1 MVPGRIM
8 TKPPSLQ
15 DVARAAGL
23 SPATVSRF
31 LNGSL
36 NLPTDT
42 AERINTA
49 ITALN
54 YRPNPHARSLSRGR
68 SDTIGLVVPDVSN
81 PFFAKLAAAVE
92 QHAGQAGIGLMLCS
106 TVNRQSRE
114 LDYIERL
121 RRNHVDGLLFT
132 TNHRDERHA
141 LRQAIDANRN
151 IIVMDEDVEGTT
163 VPKVFGDNVLGGQ
176 LAARHFLE
184 AGHRKL
190 AYVGGS
196 RNIMTS
202 RERAHGF
209 ADEVAALGGD
219 VVVELFGHYT
229 MDYGRIAMDTLLDE
243 HPEVTG
249 VFIGADQVM
258 YGMAEVA
265 RERGIRFG
273 EQISIITYDDVGPLS
288 LLDPPVTAIHQPV
301 DEIGRIGF
309 EMLMK
314 RIEGETANPLIRLP
328 VNLIARDS
336 VKKLR

>member
-1 MVPGRIM
+1 M

-36 NLPTDT
+36 SLPPDT
-42 AERINTA
+42 ADRINTA
-49 ITALN
+49 ISALN

-92 QHAGQAGIGLMLCS
+92 HHAGQAGLGLMLCS
-106 TVNRQSRE
+106 SVNRQSRE

-132 TNHRDERHA
+132 TNHQDEDEA
-141 LRQAIDANRN
+141 LRRAIDASRN
-151 IIVMDEDVEGTT
+151 IVVMDEDVEGTG
-163 VPKVFGDNVLGGQ
+163 VPKVFGDNLQGGR
-176 LAARHFLE
+176 LAARHFID
-184 AGHRKL
+184 AGHRRL

-202 RERAHGF
+202 RERARGF
-209 ADEVAALGGD
+209 ADEVTASGGEI
-219 VVVELFGHYT
+219 VVELFGQYT
-229 MDYGRIAMDTLLDE
+229 AEHGRMAMAALIDD
-243 HPEVTG
+243 HPDVTG
-249 VFIGADQVM
+249 VFIGSDQVM

-265 RERGIRFG
+265 RERGQRFG
-273 EQISIITYDDVGPLS
+273 DDISVVTYDDVGPLA

-301 DEIGRIGF
+301 EEIGRIGF
-309 EMLMK
+309 DLLMK
-314 RIEGETANPLIRLP
+314 RMAGDTANPLVRLP
-328 VNLIARDS
+328 VEIVVRNS
-336 VKKLR
+336 VRRLR

>member
-1 MVPGRIM
+1 M

-36 NLPTDT
+36 SLPPDT
-42 AERINTA
+42 ADRINTA
-49 ITALN
+49 ISALN

-92 QHAGQAGIGLMLCS
+92 HHAGQAGLGLMLCS
-106 TVNRQSRE
+106 SVNRQSRE

-132 TNHRDERHA
+132 TNHQDEDEA
-141 LRQAIDANRN
+141 LRRAIDASRN
-151 IIVMDEDVEGTT
+151 IVVMDEDVEGTD
-163 VPKVFGDNVLGGQ
+163 VPKVFGDNLQGGR
-176 LAARHFLE
+176 LAARHFID
-184 AGHRKL
+184 AGHRRL

-202 RERAHGF
+202 RERARGF
-209 ADEVAALGGD
+209 ADEVTASGGEI
-219 VVVELFGHYT
+219 VVELFGQYT
-229 MDYGRIAMDTLLDE
+229 AEHGRMAMAALIDD
-243 HPEVTG
+243 HPDVTG
-249 VFIGADQVM
+249 VFIGSDQVM

-265 RERGIRFG
+265 RERGQRFG
-273 EQISIITYDDVGPLS
+273 GDISVVTYDDVGPLA

-301 DEIGRIGF
+301 EEIGRIGF
-309 EMLMK
+309 DLLMK
-314 RIEGETANPLIRLP
+314 RMAGDTANPLVRLP
-328 VNLIARDS
+328 VEIVVRNS
-336 VKKLR
+336 VRRLR

>member
-1 MVPGRIM
+1 M

-36 NLPTDT
+36 NLPPET
-42 AERINTA
+42 AERINAA
-49 ITALN
+49 IATLN

-81 PFFAKLAAAVE
+81 PFFARLAAAVE
-92 QHAGQAGIGLMLCS
+92 HHAGQAGLGLMLCS
-106 TVNRQSRE
+106 SVNRQSRE

-132 TNHRDERHA
+132 TNHQDEDQA
-141 LRQAIDANRN
+141 LRKAIDSSRN
-151 IIVMDEDVEGTT
+151 IVVMDEDVEGTE
-163 VPKVFGDNVLGGQ
+163 VPKVFCDNLQGGQ

-184 AGHRKL
+184 TGHRKL

-202 RERAHGF
+202 RERARGF
-209 ADEVAALGGD
+209 ADEVAAKGGEI
-219 VVVELFGHYT
+219 VVELFGHYT
-229 MDYGRIAMDTLLDE
+229 AEYGRAAMAMLFDN

-249 VFIGADQVM
+249 VFIGSDQVM
-258 YGMAEVA
+258 YGMAEVVK
-265 RERGIRFG
+265 ERGKRFG
-273 EQISIITYDDVGPLS
+273 EDISIITYDDVGPLA
-288 LLDPPVTAIHQPV
+288 LLAPPITAIHQPV
-301 DEIGRIGF
+301 EEMGRLGF
-309 EMLMK
+309 DLLMK
-314 RIEGETANPLIRLP
+314 RMADDMSNPHHRLP
-328 VNLIARDS
+328 VSIVVRDS
-336 VKKLR
+336 VKALR

>member
-1 MVPGRIM
+1 M

-36 NLPTDT
+36 NLPPET

-49 ITALN
+49 ISALN

-68 SDTIGLVVPDVSN
+68 SDTIGLVVPDVAN

-92 QHAGQAGIGLMLCS
+92 HHAGQAGLGLMLCS
-106 TVNRQSRE
+106 SVNRQSRE

-132 TNHRDERHA
+132 TNHHDEHHA
-141 LRQAIDANRN
+141 LRQAIDANSN
-151 IIVMDEDVEGTT
+151 IVVMDEDVEGTT
-163 VPKVFGDNVLGGQ
+163 VPKVFGDNVRGGQ

-184 AGHRKL
+184 AGHRNL
-190 AYVGGS
+190 AFVGGP

-202 RERAHGF
+202 RERARGF
-209 ADEVAALGGD
+209 AGEIAAAGGA
-219 VVVELFGHYT
+219 VVELFGHYT
-229 MDYGRIAMDTLLDE
+229 MDYGRIAMDSLLDD

-249 VFIGADQVM
+249 AFIGADQVM
-258 YGMAEVA
+258 YGMAEMA

-309 EMLMK
+309 ELLVK
-314 RIEGETANPLIRLP
+314 RIAGDASNPLIRLP
-328 VNLIARDS
+328 VNLIARAS

>member
-1 MVPGRIM
+1 M

-15 DVARAAGL
+15 DVAKAAGL

-36 NLPTDT
+36 NLPPDT

-49 ITALN
+49 IAALN

-81 PFFAKLAAAVE
+81 PFFARLAAAVE
-92 QHAGQAGIGLMLCS
+92 HHAGQAGLGLMLCS
-106 TVNRQSRE
+106 SVNRQSRE

-132 TNHRDERHA
+132 TNHQDEDQA
-141 LRQAIDANRN
+141 LRRAIDSSRN
-151 IIVMDEDVEGTT
+151 IVVMDEDVEGTE
-163 VPKVFGDNVLGGQ
+163 VPKVFGDNLQGGQ
-176 LAARHFLE
+176 LAARHFIE

-196 RNIMTS
+196 MNIMTT
-202 RERAHGF
+202 RERARGF
-209 ADEVAALGGD
+209 ADAVTASGGD
-219 VVVELFGHYT
+219 IVVELFGHYT
-229 MDYGRIAMDTLLDE
+229 VEYGRAAMAMLFDS

-249 VFIGADQVM
+249 VFIGSDQVM
-258 YGMAEVA
+258 YGMAELA
-265 RERGIRFG
+265 KERSKRFG
-273 EQISIITYDDVGPLS
+273 QDISIVTYDDVGPLS

-301 DEIGRIGF
+301 EEIGRIGF
-309 EMLMK
+309 ELLMK
-314 RIEGETANPLIRLP
+314 RMTGDISNPHMRLP
-328 VNLIARDS
+328 VEIVVRNS
-336 VKKLR
+336 VRRLQ